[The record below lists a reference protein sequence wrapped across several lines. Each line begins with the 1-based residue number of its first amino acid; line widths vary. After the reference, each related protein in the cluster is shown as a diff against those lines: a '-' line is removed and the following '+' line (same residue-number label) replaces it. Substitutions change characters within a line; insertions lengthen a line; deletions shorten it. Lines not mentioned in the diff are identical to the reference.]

1 MTRSSIILILLLLL
15 IPAAAASASVTISP
29 ATIDPG
35 DTVTVDV
42 RGLPDNATFSLSIS
56 AEFDV
61 TAGDTFSFAARD
73 LTLPFSLSQG
83 RMNAY
88 TKGTDWTELSAPL
101 PDGGSATLRYYADE
115 NGELWITQSADNIP
129 SGTYGAVTLSG
140 EAVADT
146 IITELT
152 MTGTKK
158 GPDDGTIS
166 FALEGIESGTTT
178 IAVYIDGSEVHSQRI
193 TIGLDPEPEETDT
206 PSPGPDTPHSPGG
219 PGSPSGPG
227 SPPIP
232 SGPTAPALPTTSSA
246 DGRASLTG
254 TSIEGAK
261 ILSLA
266 VEGTL
271 PTGWATDGRAYSITP
286 ADRALDAIISFP
298 APDGTATIA
307 RLEDGAWSLIPSKIE
322 GDRITAKVTRGG
334 SYTVLVPAEVPTQ
347 IVTTPTTPAIP
358 TTTTPA
364 APTPLAPLLPVAACA
379 ILMLVRGRRD

>member
-1 MTRSSIILILLLLL
+1 
-15 IPAAAASASVTISP
+15 
-29 ATIDPG
+29 
-35 DTVTVDV
+35 
-42 RGLPDNATFSLSIS
+42 
-56 AEFDV
+56 
-61 TAGDTFSFAARD
+61 
-73 LTLPFSLSQG
+73 
-83 RMNAY
+83 
-88 TKGTDWTELSAPL
+88 
-101 PDGGSATLRYYADE
+101 
-115 NGELWITQSADNIP
+115 
-129 SGTYGAVTLSG
+129 
-140 EAVADT
+140 
-146 IITELT
+146 

-206 PSPGPDTPHSPGG
+206 PFPGPDTPSPGPDTPHSPGG

-227 SPPIP
+227 APPIP
-232 SGPTAPALPTTSSA
+232 SGPTTPALPTTSSA

>member
-1 MTRSSIILILLLLL
+1 MTRPSIILILLLLL

-101 PDGGSATLRYYADE
+101 PDGGSATLRYYADK
-115 NGELWITQSADNIP
+115 NGELWITQSADSIS
-129 SGTYGAVTLSG
+129 SGTYGAITLSG

-146 IITELT
+146 IIADMTV
-152 MTGTKK
+152 TGTKK
-158 GPDDGTIS
+158 GQDDGTIS
-166 FALEGIESGTTT
+166 FALGGVEHGTATV
-178 IAVYIDGSEVHSQRI
+178 AVFIDGSEVLSQKI
-193 TIGLDPEPEETDT
+193 AIGTPTSSGGNGGTDGTGGSSSPGGTGSSPSAT
-206 PSPGPDTPHSPGG
+206 PSP
-219 PGSPSGPG
+219 PSVV
-227 SPPIP
+227 
-232 SGPTAPALPTTSSA
+232 TSA
-246 DGRASLTG
+246 DGKASLTG
-254 TSIEGAK
+254 TGIESAK
-261 ILSLA
+261 ILSSA

-271 PTGWATDGRAYSITP
+271 PTGWTTDGRTYSITP
-286 ADRALDAIISFP
+286 ADRALDAVISFP
-298 APDGTATIA
+298 APNTTATIA

-334 SYTVLVPAEVPTQ
+334 SYAVLVLAEVPTQ
-347 IVTTPTTPAIP
+347 MVTTPTTTAPA
-358 TTTTPA
+358 TTTPA
-364 APTPLAPLLPVAACA
+364 APTPLAPLIPVAACA
-379 ILMLVRGRRD
+379 ILILVQGRKD